1 MVVVGGYPGRYPRD
15 AFHLRRG
22 LRRGTYH
29 DGVNLL
35 HPTANRRF
43 NELIGLL
50 ILVLATLLGL
60 ALISFH
66 PADPSWDT
74 AAAMARPANW
84 VGPVGAVCA
93 DLLFQILGIAS
104 FLLVVGLVSLAMRW
118 FRAPGTAARWSHVVG
133 LLLTMGAVS
142 TLIAEV
148 PRHFLWRSSL
158 PLEGAAGTLM
168 AGTLIAWFNAAG
180 AYILTLAAL
189 LAGLYLATTF
199 SLARLQAWWLEVCA
213 ERWQRLVAPLR
224 RVWTG
229 ITAAG
234 ADWRQARQQRREL
247 RQSARA
253 AAKAQTREQK
263 IAPGAT
269 VPVMVPTAYIPARQ
283 RRAEPESAAVQARRA
298 LAPPPDARDAPDA
311 PDANVA
317 SETAPAAA
325 MAVPAAPLAIKMAPA
340 VELKPEPKPV
350 RISSGQFRTPA
361 LALLQEPGPGNRVEE
376 AELRDMAARLT
387 AKCEEFN
394 VGGQVTQINPGPVV
408 TTYEFKPQAGVK
420 YNRITAL
427 NEDLCL
433 ALAAESI
440 YIERIPGK
448 STVGIEVPNP
458 HRETIYLREVIASS
472 EFQRSKSPLTMAL
485 GKDANGQIVVTDLAA
500 MPHLLIAGST
510 GSGKSVALNSMITSL
525 LYKSTPDQLR
535 LILVDP
541 KRLELGLYD
550 GIPHLYTPI
559 ITEPKLAAYA
569 LRNATREMERRL
581 KLLAS
586 RGVRNIA
593 QFNRLFENSAPG
605 LFDNLADTDEN
616 RPLPYIVIII
626 DELADLMI
634 IDAKNVEES
643 ITRLAQMARAVGM
656 HLILA
661 TQRPSVDVITGLIKA
676 NFPARMS
683 FRVATRVDSRTI
695 LDSQGAELLLG
706 KGDMLFLPPG
716 TSRFHRVH
724 GAYVTEQEIGAVV
737 EAWARQGQPTFDNS
751 FLAAPKEESV
761 AFGVDAEGGACGDTG
776 DNDPLFEDAIR
787 VVLEYGKASTSLL
800 QRRLRIGY
808 GRAAHLIDLMYNDG
822 IVGPADGPKPREVLK
837 RPDWLREVEDALP

>member
-1 MVVVGGYPGRYPRD
+1 MV
-15 AFHLRRG
+15 G
-22 LRRGTYH
+22 L
-29 DGVNLL
+29 VL
-35 HPTANRRF
+35 
-43 NELIGLL
+43 
-50 ILVLATLLGL
+50 LVLATLLGL
-60 ALISFH
+60 ALLSYH
-66 PADPSWDT
+66 PADPSWNT
-74 AAAMARPANW
+74 AAALGSNARPDNW
-84 VGPVGAVCA
+84 VGPVGATLA
-93 DLLFQILGIAS
+93 DLLFQSLGIAS
-104 FLLVVGLVSLAMRW
+104 FLLVAGLASLALRW
-118 FRAPGTAARWSHVVG
+118 FRAPRGGPARLSHVIGLALCIAAVG
-133 LLLTMGAVS
+133 TLL
-142 TLIAEV
+142 AEL
-148 PRHFLWRSSL
+148 PRHWQWRSSAG
-158 PLEGAAGTLM
+158 LEGLLGTLLGGGLV
-168 AGTLIAWFNAAG
+168 AAFNPVG
-180 AYILTLAAL
+180 AYVITLTLL
-189 LAGLYLATTF
+189 LVGVFLCTTF
-199 SLARLQAWWLEVCA
+199 SFAAVEAWWQDAAAPRVLP
-213 ERWQRLVAPLR
+213 RLVGLMGPFR
-224 RVWTG
+224 RL
-229 ITAAG
+229 AA
-234 ADWRQARQQRREL
+234 WRQAR
-247 RQSARA
+247 ARA
-253 AAKAQTREQK
+253 RVLREAEARIERKRRRPADEPDLPPVQATFVAAR
-263 IAPGAT
+263 
-269 VPVMVPTAYIPARQ
+269 ARPQ
-283 RRAEPESAAVQARRA
+283 SPESAAERARRE
-298 LAPPPDARDAPDA
+298 
-311 PDANVA
+311 
-317 SETAPAAA
+317 SE
-325 MAVPAAPLAIKMAPA
+325 AAPSRQPEAAPVHVAPVLERARETKPIRMAPG
-340 VELKPEPKPV
+340 LFSLP
-350 RISSGQFRTPA
+350 R
-361 LALLQEPGPGNRVEE
+361 LDLLQEPAPGNQVEE
-376 AELRDMAARLT
+376 EELRDMAARLM
-387 AKCEEFN
+387 AKCEEFSVN
-394 VGGQVTQINPGPVV
+394 GQVTQINPGPVV

-427 NEDLCL
+427 NDDLCL

-458 HRETIYLREVIASS
+458 HRETIYLREIIASS

-485 GKDANGQIVVTDLAA
+485 GKDANGQIVVSDLAA

-510 GSGKSVALNSMITSL
+510 GSGKSVALNSMIVSL
-525 LYKSTPDQLR
+525 LYKSTPEQLR

-559 ITEPKLAAYA
+559 ITEPKLAANA

-593 QFNRLFENSAPG
+593 QYNRLFENSAPG
-605 LFDNLADTDEN
+605 LFDNLNPESGEGN
-616 RPLPYIVIII
+616 RPLPYIVIVI

-634 IDAKNVEES
+634 VDAKNVEES

-724 GAYVTEQEIGAVV
+724 GAFVTEPEIGAVV
-737 EAWARQGQPTFDNS
+737 EAWSEQGQPCFDER
-751 FLAAPKEESV
+751 FLQVPEQ
-761 AFGVDAEGGACGDTG
+761 DAETKAAGFTASDSAEVTAGDG
-776 DNDPLFEDAIR
+776 SSDHDANDPLFEDAVR

-837 RPDWLREVEDALP
+837 RPDWVTEVEEALR

>member
-1 MVVVGGYPGRYPRD
+1 
-15 AFHLRRG
+15 
-22 LRRGTYH
+22 
-29 DGVNLL
+29 VNLL

-74 AAAMARPANW
+74 AAAVARPANW

-93 DLLFQILGIAS
+93 DVLFQVIGIAS
-104 FLLVVGLVSLAMRW
+104 FLLVVGLASLAMRW
-118 FRAPGTAARWSHVVG
+118 FRAPGTAARLSHVIG

-148 PRHFLWRSSL
+148 PEHFLWRSSM
-158 PLEGAAGTLM
+158 PLEGT
-168 AGTLIAWFNAAG
+168 AGTLIAGTLTAWFNPAG
-180 AYILTLAAL
+180 AYLLTLAAL
-189 LAGLYLATTF
+189 LVGLYLATTF
-199 SLARLQAWWLEVCA
+199 SLARLRAWWTEVCA
-213 ERWQRLVAPLR
+213 ARWQRLVAPLAR
-224 RVWTG
+224 RWTAM
-229 ITAAG
+229 TAGWAT
-234 ADWRQARQQRREL
+234 WRRARQQRWEL

-253 AAKAQTREQK
+253 TAAAQAREQ
-263 IAPGAT
+263 AAAEAAA
-269 VPVMVPTAYIPARQ
+269 VPVMVPTAFIPARL
-283 RRAEPESAAVQARRA
+283 RRPEPESAAVQARRA
-298 LAPPPDARDAPDA
+298 LESLPDK
-311 PDANVA
+311 
-317 SETAPAAA
+317 SAPAPALT
-325 MAVPAAPLAIKMAPA
+325 MAAAPLAVKVAPA
-340 VELKPEPKPV
+340 VELKREPKPV

-361 LALLQEPGPGNRVEE
+361 LALLQEPSPGNRVEE

-458 HRETIYLREVIASS
+458 HRETIFLREVIASS

-593 QFNRLFENSAPG
+593 QFNRMFENSTPG

-724 GAYVTEQEIGAVV
+724 GAYVTEPEIGAVV

-751 FLAAPKEESV
+751 FLAAPKEESE
-761 AFGVDAEGGACGDTG
+761 AAGGEAVGSAGGDTG

>member
-1 MVVVGGYPGRYPRD
+1 M
-15 AFHLRRG
+15 HLFR
-22 LRRGTYH
+22 
-29 DGVNLL
+29 
-35 HPTANRRF
+35 PTTNRRF
-43 NELIGLL
+43 NELVGLL
-50 ILVLATLLGL
+50 ILVLATLLCL
-60 ALISFH
+60 ALLSYH
-66 PADPSWDT
+66 PADPSLDT
-74 AAAMARPANW
+74 AAAAARPANW
-84 VGPVGAVCA
+84 VGPVGATLA
-93 DLLFQILGIAS
+93 DLLFQSLGVAS
-104 FLLVVGLVSLAMRW
+104 FLFVLGLVSLAARW
-118 FRAPGTAARWSHVVG
+118 FRAPRSEPARLSHLLG
-133 LLLTMGAVS
+133 LLLSILALA
-142 TLIAEV
+142 TLLAEL
-148 PRHFLWRSSL
+148 PRHFHWRGSV
-158 PLEGAAGTLM
+158 PLQGVAGTL
-168 AGTLIAWFNAAG
+168 AASALIAAFNPIG
-180 AYILTLAAL
+180 ADILTLTL
-189 LAGLYLATTF
+189 LLVGLFLATKFSFAQTRDLWQQAAAPRLGLWLDPLLRPFRALRARSAAWSERRQLARAARGEHRRDRRRDRGLAPIATATAATAADALPAPPIELPTTF
-199 SLARLQAWWLEVCA
+199 IPARNRPPEPDSAAARARRSLAA
-213 ERWQRLVAPLR
+213 EPAPHAILVAP
-224 RVWTG
+224 
-229 ITAAG
+229 
-234 ADWRQARQQRREL
+234 
-247 RQSARA
+247 
-253 AAKAQTREQK
+253 
-263 IAPGAT
+263 P
-269 VPVMVPTAYIPARQ
+269 
-283 RRAEPESAAVQARRA
+283 
-298 LAPPPDARDAPDA
+298 LAP
-311 PDANVA
+311 
-317 SETAPAAA
+317 
-325 MAVPAAPLAIKMAPA
+325 
-340 VELKPEPKPV
+340 KPEAKPL
-350 RISSGQFRTPA
+350 RLASGLYKTPS
-361 LALLQEPGPGNRVEE
+361 LALLQQPGPGNQVQEE
-376 AELRDMAARLT
+376 ELRDMAARLT
-387 AKCEEFN
+387 AKCEEFA

-408 TTYEFKPQAGVK
+408 TTYEFKPHAGVK

-427 NEDLCL
+427 NDDLCL

-458 HRETIYLREVIASS
+458 HRETIFLREIIAS
-472 EFQRSKSPLTMAL
+472 EAFQRSKSPLTMAL
-485 GKDANGQIVVTDLAA
+485 GKDANGAIVVSDLAA

-535 LILVDP
+535 FILVDP

-593 QFNRLFENSAPG
+593 QFNRLFEDQSPS

-616 RPLPYIVIII
+616 RPLPYIVIVI

-634 IDAKNVEES
+634 VDSHNVEES

-676 NFPARMS
+676 NFPARIS

-724 GAYVTEQEIGAVV
+724 GAFVTEPEIGAVV
-737 EAWARQGQPTFDNS
+737 EAWSLQGQPSFDPN
-751 FLAAPKEESV
+751 FLLAPKEDDDLALDLPAGASPAASEPSP
-761 AFGVDAEGGACGDTG
+761 EGGLGES
-776 DNDPLFEDAIR
+776 DPMFEDAVR
-787 VVLEYGKASTSLL
+787 VVLDYGKASTSLL

-837 RPDWLREVEDALP
+837 RPDWINEVEEVLR

>member
-1 MVVVGGYPGRYPRD
+1 M
-15 AFHLRRG
+15 HL
-22 LRRGTYH
+22 LR
-29 DGVNLL
+29 
-35 HPTANRRF
+35 PTTNRRF
-43 NELIGLL
+43 NELVGLL
-50 ILVLATLLGL
+50 ILVLATLLCL
-60 ALISFH
+60 ALVSYH
-66 PADPSWDT
+66 PADPSLNT
-74 AAAMARPANW
+74 AAAVARPANW
-84 VGPVGAVCA
+84 VGPVGATLA
-93 DLLFQILGIAS
+93 DLLFQSLGIAS
-104 FLLVVGLVSLAMRW
+104 FLFVFGLASLAARW
-118 FRAPGTAARWSHVVG
+118 FRAPRSESARLSHLIG
-133 LLLTMGAVS
+133 LLLSIAALA
-142 TLIAEV
+142 TLIAEL
-148 PRHFLWRSSL
+148 PSHFHWRGSV
-158 PLEGAAGTLM
+158 PLEGVVGTL
-168 AGTLIAWFNAAG
+168 AASGLVAAFNPIG
-180 AYILTLAAL
+180 ADILTLTL
-189 LAGLYLATTF
+189 LLVGLFLATKF
-199 SLARLQAWWLEVCA
+199 SF
-213 ERWQRLVAPLR
+213 
-224 RVWTG
+224 
-229 ITAAG
+229 
-234 ADWRQARQQRREL
+234 
-247 RQSARA
+247 
-253 AAKAQTREQK
+253 AQTRELWQQAA
-263 IAPGAT
+263 APRLAVWFAPLLRPFISLRARFAAGSERRQLARAARQAERGDRRRVRRPTTARADEAGAP
-269 VPVMVPTAYIPARQ
+269 VPVSAIALPTTFIPARN
-283 RRAEPESAAVQARRA
+283 RPPESDSAAARARRS
-298 LAPPPDARDAPDA
+298 LA
-311 PDANVA
+311 
-317 SETAPAAA
+317 TAPA
-325 MAVPAAPLAIKMAPA
+325 PAPLAVAVAAPA
-340 VELKPEPKPV
+340 HAILVAPPLVAAPEAKPLRLATGLYK
-350 RISSGQFRTPA
+350 TPP
-361 LALLQEPGPGNRVEE
+361 LSLLQQPGPGNQVEE
-376 AELRDMAARLT
+376 EELRDMAARLT
-387 AKCEEFN
+387 AKCEEFA

-408 TTYEFKPQAGVK
+408 TTYEFKPHAGVK

-427 NEDLCL
+427 NDDLCL

-458 HRETIYLREVIASS
+458 RRETIFLREIIASDA
-472 EFQRSKSPLTMAL
+472 FQRSKSPLTMAL
-485 GKDANGQIVVTDLAA
+485 GKDANGAIVVSDLAA

-535 LILVDP
+535 FILVDP

-593 QFNRLFENSAPG
+593 QFNRLFEDKSPS

-616 RPLPYIVIII
+616 RPLPYIVIVI

-634 IDAKNVEES
+634 VDSHNVEES

-676 NFPARMS
+676 NFPARIS

-724 GAYVTEQEIGAVV
+724 GAFVTEPEIGAVV
-737 EAWARQGQPTFDNS
+737 EAWSRQGQPTFDPN
-751 FLAAPKEESV
+751 FLLAPKEDDGLPEMS
-761 AFGVDAEGGACGDTG
+761 AGAGVGSAATGEPGADGSTG
-776 DNDPLFEDAIR
+776 ENDPMFEDAVR

-822 IVGPADGPKPREVLK
+822 IVGPADGPKPRELLK
-837 RPDWLREVEDALP
+837 RPDWISEVEEVLR